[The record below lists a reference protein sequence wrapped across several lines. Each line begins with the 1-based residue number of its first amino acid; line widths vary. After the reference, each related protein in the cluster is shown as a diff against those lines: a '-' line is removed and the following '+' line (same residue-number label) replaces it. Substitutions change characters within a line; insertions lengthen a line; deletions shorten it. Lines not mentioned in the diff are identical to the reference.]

1 MMKTVPIRRWMS
13 AASLLAAAL
22 FAVPAAQA
30 SSFSDLIV
38 FGDSISD
45 GGNVAAFLS
54 SLGPGTPGPTQN
66 SDILNNSFI
75 AGPPSVFGI
84 YSNGPVWSQ
93 QVAARLGVSSL
104 PSALGGTNFAVGG
117 AETRQEIPDPAVGN
131 VASPSLVTQA
141 NLFLSSLPLGS
152 SAPSQALYVVQGGGN
167 NIIRLLTDPNTTQT
181 DISNEA
187 KAYAFDIVGIVNG
200 LKSAGAQHIIVWNV
214 PDAGLVPF
222 AIEAKASATATAV
235 SSFFNLALAQGL
247 AGEGPDV
254 KIFDPFWAF
263 DAFAS
268 DPAKFGLTNVADAC
282 GNNALGCG
290 SNPLF
295 WDGIHPTTYGNQLL
309 ADRFLALAVPVPEPS
324 TYALFAV
331 GLIGCGWAA
340 RRRRG

>member
-1 MMKTVPIRRWMS
+1 MS
-13 AASLLAAAL
+13 ASLLMAAL
-22 FAVPAAQA
+22 LSAPVAQA

-45 GGNVAAFLS
+45 GGNVAAYLS
-54 SLGPGTPGPTQN
+54 TLGPGAPGPTQN
-66 SDILNNSFI
+66 SDITGNSFI
-75 AGPPSVFGI
+75 AGPPSVFGV

-93 QVAARLGVSSL
+93 QVAVKLGVSGL

-141 NLFLSSLPLGS
+141 HLFLSSLSPGA

-167 NIIRLLTDPNTTQT
+167 NIIRLLTDPNTTPL

-187 KAYAFDIVGIVNG
+187 KAYASDIVGIVDE

-222 AIEAKASATATAV
+222 ATASGASAAATFAA
-235 SSFFNLALAQGL
+235 SLFNAALTLGL
-247 AGEGPDV
+247 STEGPDV
-254 KIFDPFWAF
+254 KIFDTFGAF

-295 WDGIHPTTYGNQLL
+295 WDGIHPTAYGHQLL
-309 ADRFLALAVPVPEPS
+309 ANRFLALALPVPEPS
-324 TYALFAV
+324 TYGMFLV
-331 GLIGCGWAA
+331 GLIACAWAA
-340 RRRRG
+340 RRRFS